1 MQMPCATLHCGSQC
15 LTNSTITLWMHAK
28 PDGGASNSLAKGQQ
42 CVAEHGEAYDCATD
56 QHQAHHWQTF
66 RNAASQLKIKQSR
79 LFKDERFRNLAKQI
93 LHSRLEGGGG
103 GGRATLQVPVDT
115 RCWQIEARRQQ
126 AKGRGIRSRV
136 SLLLVMLLLLL
147 HGHRRPHLL
156 HTLHLHCK
164 THQNRPSHSHITW
177 YVMHVDTVVA
187 NKTHMTS

>member
-1 MQMPCATLHCGSQC
+1 MRSGKICTGKCCMYKVTMQMPCATLHCGSQC

-79 LFKDERFRNLAKQI
+79 LFKDERFHNLAKQI

-103 GGRATLQVPVDT
+103 GGEQHC
-115 RCWQIEARRQQ
+115 RCQLTPGV
-126 AKGRGIRSRV
+126 GRLRLGDSRPKEGV
-136 SLLLVMLLLLL
+136 FVQGCHYCL
-147 HGHRRPHLL
+147 
-156 HTLHLHCK
+156 
-164 THQNRPSHSHITW
+164 
-177 YVMHVDTVVA
+177 
-187 NKTHMTS
+187 